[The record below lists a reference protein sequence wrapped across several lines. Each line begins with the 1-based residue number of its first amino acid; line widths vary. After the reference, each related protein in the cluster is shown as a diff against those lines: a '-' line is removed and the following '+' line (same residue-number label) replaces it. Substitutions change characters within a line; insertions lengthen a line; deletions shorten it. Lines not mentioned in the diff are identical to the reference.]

1 MVQIIQSGPSQST
14 LRQQAMD
21 NALQGMV
28 QGYAGYEAKKQ
39 ADLLTQRQ
47 QALADTQTK
56 LKMYE
61 MGIANPDQALAQLK
75 GEYKQT
81 EITPAQPA
89 QYGQELSG
97 PVMPGQSPLKELLSA
112 AVPAQMSPVNPLGTY
127 SEAKK
132 AEMEAKKQLE
142 MLNQEAKRAEID
154 YKTKQ
159 GNKLEAMT
167 PFEKQK
173 TFAEI
178 KKLNAEASKAG
189 REAAPG
195 MSKFDQK
202 LREVQGVELA
212 KGTTGLYRV
221 KTAMDKAL
229 VQLDNP
235 NKTEEEK
242 IKIGQGL
249 LKLLNSAEGSD
260 AVGAEEAKRIGDKLE
275 YVLGNFTGVG
285 GMRVG
290 RDLPGFV
297 EQVRNNSEIL
307 GERVREGDR
316 GMEAIRQGIPLS
328 QLGAQSPMQTSAQV
342 PMQKLNQAELSDY
355 QALKAKQQKMAGR

>member
-1 MVQIIQSGPSQST
+1 MVQIIQSGPTQRQSA
-14 LRQQAMD
+14 LEMALGQ
-21 NALQGMV
+21 ALQGFGSSYL
-28 QGYAGYEAKKQ
+28 QGQ
-39 ADLLTQRQ
+39 QTQRQ
-47 QALADTQTK
+47 QALADNQTK
-56 LKMYE
+56 LKLME

-81 EITPAQPA
+81 EIAPAQPA
-89 QYGQELSG
+89 QYGQELAG

-212 KGTTGLYRV
+212 KKTTGLYNV
-221 KTAMDKAL
+221 KTAMDEAL
-229 VQLDNP
+229 VKLNDP
-235 NKTEEEK
+235 NKTEEQK

-260 AVGAEEAKRIGDKLE
+260 AVGAEESKRIGDYLE
-275 YVLGNFTGVG
+275 YAMGNLTGPG
-285 GMRVG
+285 GLRIG
-290 RDLPGFV
+290 RDLPGFIN
-297 EQVRNNSEIL
+297 QVSDYAELL
-307 GERVREGDR
+307 GQRVKAGDK
-316 GMEAIRQGIPLS
+316 GMEAIRQGTPLS
-328 QLGAQSPMQTSAQV
+328 QVGTQSTTQGGLSQ
-342 PMQKLNQAELSDY
+342 QQANRLQELR
-355 QALKAKQQKMAGR
+355 AKAVR

>member
-1 MVQIIQSGPSQST
+1 MVQVIQSGPSQST

-81 EITPAQPA
+81 EIAPAQPA
-89 QYGQELSG
+89 QYGQELAG
-97 PVMPGQSPLKELLSA
+97 PVMPGQSSLKELLNA

-127 SEAKK
+127 TEAKQ
-132 AEMEAKKQLE
+132 AEMATKRQQE
-142 MLNQEAKRAEID
+142 MLDQEAKRADIN
-154 YKTKQ
+154 YKSQ
-159 GNKLEAMT
+159 QANKLETMA
-167 PFEKQK
+167 PLEKQK

-178 KKLNAEASKAG
+178 RKINAEAKKSG
-189 REAAPG
+189 QEAAPG

-202 LREVQGVELA
+202 LREGQGLVLA

-221 KTAMDKAL
+221 KTAMDEAL
-229 VQLDNP
+229 LKLNDP
-235 NKTEEEK
+235 NKTEEQK

-260 AVGAEEAKRIGDKLE
+260 AVGAEESKRIGDYLE
-275 YVLGNFTGVG
+275 YAMGNITGPG
-285 GMRVG
+285 GLRIG
-290 RDLPGFV
+290 RDLPGFID
-297 EQVRNNSEIL
+297 QVSDYAELL
-307 GERVREGDR
+307 GQRVKAGDKA
-316 GMEAIRQGIPLS
+316 MEAIRQGTPLS
-328 QLGAQSPMQTSAQV
+328 QIGTQSTTQGGLSQQQV
-342 PMQKLNQAELSDY
+342 NRLQELR
-355 QALKAKQQKMAGR
+355 AKAVK

>member
-1 MVQIIQSGPSQST
+1 MVQIIQSEPTQRQSA
-14 LRQQAMD
+14 LEMALGQ
-21 NALQGMV
+21 ALQGFGSSYL
-28 QGYAGYEAKKQ
+28 QGQ
-39 ADLLTQRQ
+39 QTQRQ

-81 EITPAQPA
+81 EIAPAQPA

-127 SEAKK
+127 TEAKK

-202 LREVQGVELA
+202 LRETQGVELA
-212 KGTTGLYRV
+212 KKTTGLYNV
-221 KTAMDKAL
+221 KTAMDEAL
-229 VQLDNP
+229 VKLNDP
-235 NKTEEEK
+235 NKTEEQK

-260 AVGAEEAKRIGDKLE
+260 AVGAEESKRIGDYLE
-275 YVLGNFTGVG
+275 YAMGNLTGPG
-285 GMRVG
+285 GLRIG
-290 RDLPGFV
+290 RDLPGFIN
-297 EQVRNNSEIL
+297 QVSDYAELL
-307 GERVREGDR
+307 GQRVKAGDK
-316 GMEAIRQGIPLS
+316 GMEAIRQGTPLS
-328 QLGAQSPMQTSAQV
+328 QVGTQSTTQGGLSQ
-342 PMQKLNQAELSDY
+342 QQANRLQELR
-355 QALKAKQQKMAGR
+355 AKAVK

>member
-81 EITPAQPA
+81 EIAPAQPA
-89 QYGQELSG
+89 QYGQELAG

-142 MLNQEAKRAEID
+142 MLDQEAKRADIN
-154 YKTKQ
+154 YKTQQ
-159 GNKLEAMT
+159 GKKLETMA
-167 PFEKQK
+167 PLEKEK

-178 KKLNAEASKAG
+178 RKINAEAAKSKKETAQPIGKQISAKDVATFNEGNQIPTMLNDVKQIIASNADMFGPVAG
-189 REAAPG
+189 RKASYNPYNERAQTADA
-195 MSKFDQK
+195 S
-202 LREVQGVELA
+202 LRTASQSFGRFMEGGVLRKE
-212 KGTTGLYRV
+212 
-221 KTAMDKAL
+221 D
-229 VQLDNP
+229 
-235 NKTEEEK
+235 EEK
-242 IKIGQGL
+242 YRKMFPQL
-249 LKLLNSAEGSD
+249 SD
-260 AVGAEEAKRIGDKLE
+260 TPEVAANKLE
-275 YVLGNFTGVG
+275 IVNRLLVNKQNSTIDALKRSGYNVSGIEQPLTQSQVPQVLGTAQASGSPWLKYSG
-285 GMRVG
+285 G
-290 RDLPGFV
+290 
-297 EQVRNNSEIL
+297 N
-307 GERVREGDR
+307 
-316 GMEAIRQGIPLS
+316 
-328 QLGAQSPMQTSAQV
+328 
-342 PMQKLNQAELSDY
+342 
-355 QALKAKQQKMAGR
+355 

>member
-1 MVQIIQSGPSQST
+1 MVQIIQSGPTQRQSA
-14 LRQQAMD
+14 LEMALGQ
-21 NALQGMV
+21 ALQGFGSSYL
-28 QGYAGYEAKKQ
+28 QGQ
-39 ADLLTQRQ
+39 QTQRQ
-47 QALADTQTK
+47 QALADNQTK
-56 LKMYE
+56 LKLME

-81 EITPAQPA
+81 EIAPAQPA
-89 QYGQELSG
+89 QYGQELAG

-202 LREVQGVELA
+202 LRETQGVELA
-212 KGTTGLYRV
+212 KKTTGLYNV
-221 KTAMDKAL
+221 KTAMDEAL
-229 VQLDNP
+229 VKLNDP
-235 NKTEEEK
+235 NKTEEQK

-260 AVGAEEAKRIGDKLE
+260 AVGAEESKRIGDYLE
-275 YVLGNFTGVG
+275 YAMGNLTGPG
-285 GMRVG
+285 GLRIG
-290 RDLPGFV
+290 RDLPGFIN
-297 EQVRNNSEIL
+297 QVSDYAELL
-307 GERVREGDR
+307 GQRVKAGDK
-316 GMEAIRQGIPLS
+316 GMEAIRQGTPLS
-328 QLGAQSPMQTSAQV
+328 QVGTQSTTQGGLSQ
-342 PMQKLNQAELSDY
+342 QQANRLQELR
-355 QALKAKQQKMAGR
+355 AKAVR

>member
-1 MVQIIQSGPSQST
+1 MVQIIQSEPTQRQSA
-14 LRQQAMD
+14 LEMALGQ
-21 NALQGMV
+21 ALQGFGSSYL
-28 QGYAGYEAKKQ
+28 QGQ
-39 ADLLTQRQ
+39 QTQRQ

-81 EITPAQPA
+81 EIAPAQPA

-127 SEAKK
+127 TEAKK

-202 LREVQGVELA
+202 LRETQGVELA
-212 KGTTGLYRV
+212 KKTTGLYNV
-221 KTAMDKAL
+221 KTAMDEAL
-229 VQLDNP
+229 VKLNDP
-235 NKTEEEK
+235 NKTEEQK

-260 AVGAEEAKRIGDKLE
+260 AVGAEESKRIGDYLE
-275 YVLGNFTGVG
+275 YAMGNLTGPG
-285 GMRVG
+285 GLRIG
-290 RDLPGFV
+290 RDLPGFIN
-297 EQVRNNSEIL
+297 QVSDYAELL
-307 GERVREGDR
+307 GQRVKAGDK
-316 GMEAIRQGIPLS
+316 GMEAIRQGTPLS
-328 QLGAQSPMQTSAQV
+328 QIGTQST
-342 PMQKLNQAELSDY
+342 NQGGLSQQQANRLQELR
-355 QALKAKQQKMAGR
+355 AKAVK